1 MSYAIRYGKADVAF
15 YRTYARPLTGL
26 TPVPE
31 SAFTGRDNRLFA
43 ASVDVEVFGDNFLPS
58 YTEGDNRLV
67 VATDSMKNFVFAK
80 ALEYPGATLE
90 GYLRF
95 LGEQFLETYAQM
107 EWLRLTAHEL
117 AFDAPN
123 VPTDH
128 GAGSFGASP
137 VLFGQMRDDHAV
149 VGLELVR
156 ADRGVRPRALRCGRE
171 GLRLIKLTGSGFAQ
185 FVRDEFTTLPEVVD
199 RPLFIYLDV
208 FWTYLDPAA
217 AVADEP
223 TGYVAPEQ
231 VRDVVATVFHQFVS
245 MSIQHLVH
253 EMGQRLLQRFPTL
266 ASVSFEAQNRLWD
279 TMLADEADPA
289 RKVYGD
295 PRPPYGSIGLTLTRQ
310 ASAPDLSRGPHH
322 EL

>member
-26 TPVPE
+26 TSVPE

-43 ASVDVEVFGDNFLPS
+43 ASVDVEVFGDNFLPA

-67 VATDSMKNFVFAK
+67 VATDSMKNLVFAK

-90 GYLRF
+90 GFLRF
-95 LGEQFLETYAQM
+95 LGERFLETYAQM
-107 EWLRLTAHEL
+107 EWLRLAAHEL
-117 AFDAPN
+117 PFDALR
-123 VPTDH
+123 VPTD
-128 GAGSFGASP
+128 GAGFGASP
-137 VLFGQMRDDHAV
+137 VLFGQMRDDRAMAS
-149 VGLELVR
+149 LELFR
-156 ADRGVRPRALRCGRE
+156 ADGRVQARALRCGRE
-171 GLRLIKLTGSGFAQ
+171 GLRLIKLTGSSFAQ

-199 RPLFIYLDV
+199 RPLFIYVDV
-208 FWTYLDPAA
+208 FWTYLDPSAA
-217 AVADEP
+217 AADEP

-253 EMGQRLLQRFPTL
+253 EMGQRLLQRFPSL

-279 TMLADEADPA
+279 TMLVDESDPTH
-289 RKVYGD
+289 KVYGD
-295 PRPPYGSIGLTLTRQ
+295 PRPPYGSIGLTLTR
-310 ASAPDLSRGPHH
+310 
-322 EL
+322 